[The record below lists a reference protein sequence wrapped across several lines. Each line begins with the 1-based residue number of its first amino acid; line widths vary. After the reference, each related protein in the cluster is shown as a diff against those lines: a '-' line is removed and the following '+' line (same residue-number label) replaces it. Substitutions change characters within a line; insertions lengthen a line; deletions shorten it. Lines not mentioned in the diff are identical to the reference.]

1 MITEIIIYGLS
12 LGSIYAL
19 VALGLVLIFRATE
32 IVNFAQGEMMMV
44 SAFVYF
50 SLYSSGMGVFPAV
63 VLTLLFAVVL
73 GTVMN
78 QLVSRPL
85 IGKPIFASI
94 MATIA
99 ISILFRSLVGIIWTH
114 EDLYI
119 AIRDAFNVAE
129 RQLNSID
136 KKHRNAQGSPR
147 DLSGLP
153 ESDKDNTDT
162 RAA

>member
-78 QLVSRPL
+78 
-85 IGKPIFASI
+85 
-94 MATIA
+94 
-99 ISILFRSLVGIIWTH
+99 
-114 EDLYI
+114 
-119 AIRDAFNVAE
+119 
-129 RQLNSID
+129 
-136 KKHRNAQGSPR
+136 
-147 DLSGLP
+147 
-153 ESDKDNTDT
+153 
-162 RAA
+162 